1 MTIKKTTKYDGKLKG
16 LHFEDEM
23 LLDSEGI
30 EVDLLDFLLKAYGES
45 SFDLSTTT
53 KSEEEIELD

>member
-16 LHFEDEM
+16 LHFKDEM

-45 SFDLSTTT
+45 PFDLSTTT
-53 KSEEEIELD
+53 AH

>member
-16 LHFEDEM
+16 LHFEDGVLYDNEYVK
-23 LLDSEGI
+23 
-30 EVDLLDFLLKAYGES
+30 VDLLDFLFKAYGES
-45 SFDLSTTT
+45 PFDLSTTA